1 MLKRSRYADDA
12 TLKPEDEEEQ
22 KCLVMRAKEE
32 SARAGSR
39 LNLKKKD

>member
-32 SARAGSR
+32 SARVD
-39 LNLKKKD
+39 LVPNIKKN